1 MREPVSRERWSRPI
15 LRNVAWRRLRAATLA
30 PALALATATPEATAV
45 DLSLEQA
52 MEYAEQ
58 RAPQVRIAES
68 TLLEAKASRAGA
80 GVVLPANPRLFAE
93 ARAASGAAG
102 WAATLEAPFELFGA
116 PGARVSEADGRA
128 SAAQAEVD
136 LERYLARYFAYEL
149 YVELRMSSLRLA
161 ESQSAI
167 DLATRVVE
175 ASKKLVETGA
185 SSEIDLSVATASL
198 AEFRAGRE
206 SLLAREQETVLPLRE
221 LLGLAP
227 GTPVVLTTALDTPPS
242 CVVEPSTGAKHPA
255 LRAIEA
261 HLALG
266 QKSLDRLEREVNPR
280 MSFLLGVDAAPKS
293 ETYGAL
299 GVGVELPFAQRN
311 QGPRAVTTAQLATD
325 QTRLDLTSQRLRREL
340 EARRAACAARKR
352 EADLLGGVALPEA
365 RKALQLVEGG
375 WRAGKFDVFRVNTA
389 ARDVVR
395 LGQQRIDVLDAA
407 WKEHVAIQ
415 RLSAGGAT

>member
-1 MREPVSRERWSRPI
+1 MLKTVTGRRSSKPTRW
-15 LRNVAWRRLRAATLA
+15 NAAWRGLRAWAV
-30 PALALATATPEATAV
+30 ALALALLTATPEAAAV

-52 MEYAEQ
+52 IEYAGQ
-58 RAPQVRIAES
+58 RAPQVRLAES
-68 TLLEAKASRAGA
+68 ILLEAKASRAGA

-93 ARAASGAAG
+93 ARAASGAGGFLAS
-102 WAATLEAPFELFGA
+102 LEAPFELFGA
-116 PGARVSEADGRA
+116 PRARVSEAEGRA

-136 LERYLARYFAYEL
+136 LERYLARYLAYEL
-149 YVELRMSSLRLA
+149 YVELRMTNLRLA

-175 ASKKLVETGA
+175 ASKQLVETGA
-185 SSEIDLSVATASL
+185 SSEIDLAVATASL

-227 GTPVVLTTALDTPPS
+227 GTPVVLTTALDTPAS
-242 CVVEPSTGAKHPA
+242 CAVEPPAQEGHPA

-261 HLALG
+261 HLALN

-280 MSFLLGVDAAPKS
+280 MSFLVAVDKAPNS
-293 ETYGAL
+293 DTYGAL

-311 QGPRAVTTAQLATD
+311 QGPRAVTAAQLVTD
-325 QTRLDLTSQRLRREL
+325 QTRLDLASQRLRREL
-340 EARRAACAARKR
+340 ETRRAACEARKR
-352 EADLLGGVALPEA
+352 EANLLGGIALPEA

-395 LGQQRIDVLDAA
+395 LGQQRIDVLDAG

-415 RLSAGGAT
+415 RLSAGGAP